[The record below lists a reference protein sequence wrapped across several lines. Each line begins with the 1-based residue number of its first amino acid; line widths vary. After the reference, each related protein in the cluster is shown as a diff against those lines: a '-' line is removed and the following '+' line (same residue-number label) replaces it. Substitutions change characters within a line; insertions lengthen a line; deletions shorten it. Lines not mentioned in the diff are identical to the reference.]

1 MPPGSGSN
9 RASGQ
14 LGYHAGEEDDVR
26 EAVMLPLDRRT
37 PLPRPTVPV
46 RRLVLRPDPG
56 LPRLAALVG
65 TPAESRGVLV
75 YFPGFNT
82 PLGEWEVAKCQFLAE
97 ATSLTVVMTEI
108 PGMSRFG
115 DPIPD
120 AVRRDMLRQR
130 IRPWA
135 ELNLAYL
142 QEAFRTGGV
151 SHTDVLEVLGYST
164 GCSLA
169 AASLR
174 VVAEWGPVEALNL
187 VEPVAITRR
196 GLAGLQA
203 DNLADWGRLPLVHA
217 SNRHHRWVGYARLR
231 QWTEPSVHYSP
242 ADLLAIARV
251 LASEGLLEELE
262 GADLARCGLA
272 RGERSSLC
280 RRSDFERL
288 DARLAERGIP
298 GPTITVP
305 GLGHQLWHSFPA
317 LVGLVRRLSETSSEV
332 A

>member
-1 MPPGSGSN
+1 M
-9 RASGQ
+9 
-14 LGYHAGEEDDVR
+14 R
-26 EAVMLPLDRRT
+26 EVVTLPLDRRA
-37 PLPRPTVPV
+37 PLRRPSVPV
-46 RRLVLRPDPG
+46 RRLTLRPAPR

-65 TPAESRGVLV
+65 TPAASRGVLV

-120 AVRRDMLRQR
+120 AVRRDMLRR
-130 IRPWA
+130 RTGSWA

-142 QEAFRTGGV
+142 AAAFAQGEV
-151 SHTDVLEVLGYST
+151 SDTEVMEVLGYST

-169 AASLR
+169 GAALPLLAR
-174 VVAEWGPVEALNL
+174 WGPLEGLHL

-196 GLAGLQA
+196 GLPALQA
-203 DNLADWGRLPLVHA
+203 DNLADWGRLPWVNATNRSHDWVVHTRRRQA
-217 SNRHHRWVGYARLR
+217 S
-231 QWTEPSVHYSP
+231 EPAVRYSP
-242 ADLLAIARV
+242 ADLVAIARV
-251 LASEGLLEELE
+251 LASEGLLDELE
-262 GADLARCGLA
+262 RVELARCGLA

-305 GLGHQLWHSFPA
+305 GLGHQLWHSFPTLA
-317 LVGLVRRLSETSSEV
+317 GLVSRMTREPAAPADQGIPRSDP
-332 A
+332 